1 MHIHRISG
9 SVLRLF
15 PCGRS
20 FCRMDVFVNIWTAKV
35 YNASYINTLNALFIA
50 FKPITSREKHVLN
63 CFEKVNE
70 KKLSNPSNETE

>member
-1 MHIHRISG
+1 
-9 SVLRLF
+9 
-15 PCGRS
+15 
-20 FCRMDVFVNIWTAKV
+20 MDVFVNIWTAKV

-50 FKPITSREKHVLN
+50 FKPITSREKRVLN

>member
-1 MHIHRISG
+1 
-9 SVLRLF
+9 
-15 PCGRS
+15 
-20 FCRMDVFVNIWTAKV
+20 MDVFVNIWTAKV

-70 KKLSNPSNETE
+70 KKLSNPSNETK